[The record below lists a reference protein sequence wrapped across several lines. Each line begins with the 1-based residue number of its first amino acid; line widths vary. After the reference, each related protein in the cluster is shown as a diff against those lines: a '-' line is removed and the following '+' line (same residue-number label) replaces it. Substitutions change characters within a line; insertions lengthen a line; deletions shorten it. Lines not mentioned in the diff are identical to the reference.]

1 VFSGNRT
8 DPPSKRAAEAGEKRV
23 FLGEFQHTVD
33 AKGRVSL
40 PRKHRDEIGSRI
52 VVTKGLEK
60 CLYVYPAEGYR
71 EFLEELL
78 STGNFDRNS
87 RAVRRFFIAG
97 ATEVDIDGAGRVP
110 LSSVLREFAG
120 LGRDV
125 VVAGVADHIEIWDAA
140 AWATYQ
146 EANASTIEDAAEE
159 LARSGIL

>member
-1 VFSGNRT
+1 
-8 DPPSKRAAEAGEKRV
+8 V

-52 VVTKGLEK
+52 VVTKGLEN
-60 CLYVYPAEGYR
+60 CLYVYPADGYKT
-71 EFLEELL
+71 FLENLL
-78 STGNFDRNS
+78 EASDFDRNS
-87 RAVRRFFIAG
+87 RAVRRFFVSG
-97 ATEVDIDGAGRVP
+97 ATEVDIDGAGRIA
-110 LSSVLREFAG
+110 LSPVLRTFAG
-120 LGRDV
+120 LTRDV

-146 EANASTIEDAAEE
+146 EANASTIEDAAES

>member
-1 VFSGNRT
+1 
-8 DPPSKRAAEAGEKRV
+8 V

-60 CLYVYPAEGYR
+60 CLYVYPADGYKS
-71 EFLEELL
+71 FLETMLAA
-78 STGNFDRNS
+78 SDFDRDS
-87 RAVRRFFIAG
+87 RAVRRFFVAG
-97 ATEVDIDGAGRVP
+97 ASEVEIDSAGRVAISP
-110 LSSVLREFAG
+110 ALREFAG
-120 LGRDV
+120 LKREV

-140 AWATYQ
+140 AWAAYE
-146 EANASTIEDAAEE
+146 EANTSTIEDAAES